1 MNSQIGLEVEQS
13 GLRSGLR
20 LEFEHTSGRLLLQ
33 LLQSYRY
40 LNSALILHYLEQVPH
55 RDMPPSLLPT
65 GAATTA
71 TALTVKRPRVNEVS
85 CYDSQPLFHILGL
98 VVRQIILI
106 FM

>member
-1 MNSQIGLEVEQS
+1 MLPD
-13 GLRSGLR
+13 
-20 LEFEHTSGRLLLQ
+20 LLDPCIAFYMPLSH
-33 LLQSYRY
+33 LSYSY
-40 LNSALILHYLEQVPH
+40 GMPAAAAALILHYLEQVPH

-65 GAATTA
+65 GAATT
-71 TALTVKRPRVNEVS
+71 VKRPREKEVS